1 MTGRCKEES
10 KGQSEAPLYR
20 DNCDNYLHK
29 A

>member
-10 KGQSEAPLYR
+10 KGQCEALFYR